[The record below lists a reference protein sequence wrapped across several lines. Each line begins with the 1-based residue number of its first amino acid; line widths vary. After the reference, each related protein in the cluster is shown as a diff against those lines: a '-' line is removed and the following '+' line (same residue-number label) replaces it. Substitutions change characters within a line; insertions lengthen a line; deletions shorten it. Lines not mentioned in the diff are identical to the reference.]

1 MSFRLSYFSA
11 TLLGLLVGCSS
22 APPPVASPAPASSAR
37 PAGEPAPAERPA
49 PPVPLAR
56 PAPPAR
62 AGTPA
67 ATVRAA
73 TVEQAM
79 AQFLARE
86 RAAGPEARH
95 VVERIDLNRDGR
107 DDALVLLQSRRYC
120 SARGC
125 ALLVFERVGDA
136 YELHSRLML
145 GRTPLIAAETHTGG
159 WRDLVAPM
167 TSSTAGMRLMMLKHT
182 ARGYP
187 DDPAQLAAVSPTR
200 EVTGRVLFS
209 DD

>member
-22 APPPVASPAPASSAR
+22 APHPAASPAPAA
-37 PAGEPAPAERPA
+37 PAMPRAESAPAERPS
-49 PPVPLAR
+49 PSVPAAR
-56 PAPPAR
+56 PTLPAR
-62 AGTPA
+62 ASTPA
-67 ATVRAA
+67 ALRAA

-120 SARGC
+120 NARGC
-125 ALLVFERVGDA
+125 ALLVFERIGDA
-136 YELHSRLML
+136 YELHSRLLL

-182 ARGYP
+182 SRGYP

>member
-1 MSFRLSYFSA
+1 MSFRISYFSA
-11 TLLGLLVGCSS
+11 ALLGLLVGCSS
-22 APPPVASPAPASSAR
+22 APAPAGTPAPAPPPAAR
-37 PAGEPAPAERPA
+37 AASGPAERPA
-49 PPVPLAR
+49 RPVA
-56 PAPPAR
+56 APVAASPAR
-62 AGTPA
+62 AA
-67 ATVRAA
+67 RLRAA
-73 TVEQAM
+73 SVEQAM

-107 DDALVLLQSRRYC
+107 DDAIVLLQSRRYC

-136 YELHSRLML
+136 YELHSRLLL

-167 TSSTAGMRLMMLKHT
+167 TSPTAGMRLVMLKHT
-182 ARGYP
+182 ERGYP
-187 DDPAQLAAVSPTR
+187 DDPTQLAAVSPTR
-200 EVTGRVLFS
+200 EVSGRVLFS

>member
-1 MSFRLSYFSA
+1 MSFRISYFSA

-22 APPPVASPAPASSAR
+22 GPVPAAPPAPAVGPSAKT
-37 PAGEPAPAERPA
+37 PPAPAERPSA
-49 PPVPLAR
+49 PATSAPAAAAR
-56 PAPPAR
+56 PAPAPAR
-62 AGTPA
+62 PRG
-67 ATVRAA
+67 A

-86 RAAGPEARH
+86 RAAGTEAQH

-107 DDALVLLQSRRYC
+107 DDALVLLRSRRYC
-120 SARGC
+120 NARGC

-136 YELHSRLML
+136 YELHSRLRL
-145 GRTPLIAAETHTGG
+145 GRTPLIAAESHTGG

-167 TSSTAGMRLMMLKHT
+167 TSPTAGMRLMMVKHT
-182 ARGYP
+182 AGGYP

-200 EVTGRVLFS
+200 EVNGRVLFS

>member
-1 MSFRLSYFSA
+1 MSFRISYFSA

-22 APPPVASPAPASSAR
+22 GPAPAAAPTPAAAPPPKTLR
-37 PAGEPAPAERPA
+37 APAERQPTPSTA
-49 PPVPLAR
+49 PVEARAAR
-56 PAPPAR
+56 PAAAPAR
-62 AGTPA
+62 PRG
-67 ATVRAA
+67 A

-86 RAAGPEARH
+86 RAAGPEAQH

-107 DDALVLLQSRRYC
+107 DDALVLLRSRRYC

-136 YELHSRLML
+136 YELHSRLLL
-145 GRTPLIAAETHTGG
+145 GRTPLIAAESHTGG

-167 TSSTAGMRLMMLKHT
+167 TSPAAGMRLMMVKHT
-182 ARGYP
+182 AGGYP

-200 EVTGRVLFS
+200 EVNGRVLFS